1 MPAKSGKIG
10 IAMIG
15 CGEISTVY
23 VPAIQVQEGAEA
35 IWCADVSESQARRI
49 GEHCGVPWTTDID
62 MAINDPRV
70 DAVIIA
76 VPHSLHME
84 LTVKAAQA
92 GKHVMCD
99 KPIST
104 NRADALRMIQS
115 CRENGVKLGVNLA
128 SRYQPFATATK
139 DLLDRKVI
147 GEPFL
152 IKISAYA
159 NKPEQYWKTGWMEG
173 GNTSWRASKQMA
185 GGGIGIMNMT
195 HEIDR
200 VRFCTGLEVVHVSG
214 EYDRFLADVEVE
226 DTFVGLMR
234 YNNGAIGVVVAG
246 SNTYGGRGEPT
257 RIFGTK
263 GQLELWEPVKVF
275 TTREDTEFAPN
286 EWHTLDAA
294 RMDNNY
300 IPYIRDFVQAIRN
313 DTLPPITGEDGFRV
327 LDIIL
332 GVYDS
337 SDTKSKVAMRAE
349 V

>member
-1 MPAKSGKIG
+1 MPTESGKIG

-23 VPAIQVQEGAEA
+23 VPAIQVQEDAEA
-35 IWCADVSESQARRI
+35 VWCADVSESQARRI
-49 GEHCGVPWTTDID
+49 GEHCGVPWTTDVD

-76 VPHSLHME
+76 VPHSLHLD
-84 LTVKAAQA
+84 LTLKAAQA

-104 NRADALRMIQS
+104 NREDALKMIQA
-115 CRENGVKLGVNLA
+115 CREANVKLGVNLA
-128 SRYQPFATATK
+128 SRYQPFATAAK
-139 DLLDRKVI
+139 DLLDRRVI

-159 NKPEQYWKTGWMEG
+159 NKPEQYWNTGWMEG

-200 VRFCTGLEVVHVSG
+200 IRYCTGLEVVRVSG
-214 EYDRFLADVEVE
+214 EYDTFLADVEVE
-226 DTFVGLMR
+226 DTFVGVMR
-234 YNNGAIGVVVAG
+234 YNNGAIGVVIAG
-246 SNTYGGRGEPT
+246 SNTYGSRGEPT

-275 TTREDTEFAPN
+275 TVREDTEFTPN
-286 EWHTLDAA
+286 EWHTLDAG
-294 RMDNNY
+294 RIDNNY
-300 IPYIRDFVQAIRN
+300 IPYIRDFIQAIRE
-313 DTLPPITGEDGFRV
+313 DTESPITGEDGFRV

-337 SDTKSKVAMRAE
+337 SDRQAKTFTQTDV
-349 V
+349 